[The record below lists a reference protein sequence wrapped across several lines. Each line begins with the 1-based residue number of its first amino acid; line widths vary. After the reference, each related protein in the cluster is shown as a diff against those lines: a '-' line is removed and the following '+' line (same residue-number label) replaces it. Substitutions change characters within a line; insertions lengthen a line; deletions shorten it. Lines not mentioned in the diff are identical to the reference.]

1 MTLGSRLV
9 TALFVGLGAIISTG
23 AIMTAQN
30 GEPKERLQRAQ
41 RLTEQG
47 NWKQAAEIY
56 AKVTLDPAVDAETAA
71 RSLAGQALCQLQL
84 NQVDQLDAVLKAA
97 VEAHPND
104 WQVLQGAAMLL
115 VQTQHQGIVADQRFT
130 RGYSQRNGGVFIQ
143 TLEQDRTQALKWL
156 RLAIEKA
163 KASGLAEDSSQF
175 GQLCLNFADTI
186 ILGRTGQQAW
196 QLQASTDLNVEPD
209 YIDIDSPGYAPG
221 RFAPAVDAVPVTY
234 SVPGSFA
241 AAPNDGGRFRWALAQ
256 AKGNRE
262 SLGAI
267 RRWAE
272 FLNSQ
277 FSIETLQQ
285 DMWFFHRSAG
295 TSDKDQAEGIAAVHT
310 LTDDETIAKLSTG
323 IKRFKLADEFNPIQ
337 QYKSL
342 AVSEDKEYA
351 EPALSVLYQTFLDRR
366 QYPKAAEMMRQS
378 IERFGPGPENYKR
391 EQLNN
396 IIQPR
401 VSFDPVESQVAGK
414 PTELSLLFRNANEIQ
429 FTAWSVDIEKLFA
442 DTKLSYRNL
451 ASRQKSSFGG
461 VPDQQPP
468 SLDSPGE
475 LFSRPEIDRYV
486 KGQVAN
492 WKQAL
497 EPREN
502 HWDRRIQ
509 VKTPVDKA
517 GLYLVEGR
525 VNQSAHK
532 ARCLMWVQDSV
543 LMRKPGDDKQ
553 MYFMSDAVTGKPVAG
568 ANLEFFGFGSEP
580 GRDGQYRMAVD
591 SFAAKT
597 DVLGIATAKLK
608 NNYQWITVAR
618 TANGRLALLGMEH
631 IWQQAFAPQSINQL
645 KGYGISDRPMY
656 RPGETVKTKFWIAHT
671 VYGDVQGHRAT
682 GIPVTISMRDS
693 QGTVLATKEVTTDR
707 FGSCESS
714 FELPKTVGLGRFQF
728 ELNTSN
734 SGGIPTSLAIRV
746 EEYRK
751 PEFEVKVLAP
761 DKPVS
766 LGETVEA
773 RIQAKYYFGSPVTEA
788 DVTVRVQRS
797 TYADNYYPLGRFDW
811 CYGPGYWWFAEDY
824 AWYPG
829 FSKWRG
835 CWPPHPPWWPGFQQE
850 PPEIVLEQE
859 LKLDATGEAK
869 IKIDTALAKAI
880 YGDEDHKYTISV
892 EVRDASRRTLT
903 AEGSVIAAREAFKIY
918 SWVDRGYYNVKDKIV
933 ANFHA
938 RTLDGS
944 AIEASGK
951 LDLLRISY
959 DADGKPTER
968 VVDTFEAKTNADGL
982 FTQVLEAGDA
992 GQYRLRLRLKD
1003 NAGHEVESG
1012 YIFTIRGRATDGDD
1026 FRYNGLELTTD
1037 KREYAAG
1044 ETVKLML
1051 AADREDAQVYV
1062 FVRPSSG
1069 VYQTP
1074 KLVPLQA
1081 KSAVFEIAVAES
1093 DQPNFYVEA
1102 FTVYDGEVH
1111 QKTREIIVPP
1121 ANRTLNVKLTAD
1133 KSEYLPGEDAE
1144 VELLVT
1150 DPSGK
1155 PVLGSCL
1162 VAAYDSSLD
1171 QIASDVLPTD
1181 IREFF
1186 WKWRRNHFPQQR
1198 SNVDQ
1203 PTYPVAITGVP
1214 MMSPLGR
1221 FGETQADD
1229 FDTKSDGRNNNEI
1242 KLKLGGAMRA
1252 RGLGA
1257 GMRGAMGGAMG
1268 GGMTEAMP
1276 MMSMAMDGAAPGAAG
1291 NLSFAKQAPGSGG
1304 SGGVAPQG
1312 PKPVIRKDFADSALW
1327 LGNLVTDAQGRAK
1340 AKFKMPDNLTTWKI
1354 SGWAVGAKT
1363 EVGSV
1368 EVKAVT
1374 RRNLLVRLQT
1384 PRFLVQR
1391 DEAVLSAIVNN
1402 DFAVD
1407 KMVRVKLEIDGQ
1419 TQLEMMPDVAEER
1432 VVLVKSH
1439 GQTRVDWRSRALA
1452 EGDVKLRVSAVA
1464 DDASDAVEQS
1474 LPILVHGFLKTDSFA
1489 GTVRGDKES
1498 SKVTV
1503 VVPAERRVEQS
1514 ELVVRVSPTL
1524 AMAMIDAL
1532 PYLAEYPYGCTE
1544 QTLNRFLP
1552 TVLTQ
1557 RVLLDRKIDLAKL
1570 KVSRNNLNAQELG
1583 DPDSRR
1589 GRWQRFER
1597 NPVYDRE
1604 VVDDMV
1610 ASGVQQ
1616 LTNMQNGDGGWGW
1629 FSGKGEVSYAHTTA
1643 TVVRGLQVAVQNE
1656 VPIVPDVIAR
1666 GVAWLEQYQNS
1677 ELLKL
1682 KNGAIK
1688 PTPPQPYKSQP
1699 DNTDALVFHVLSLA
1713 DRVNPEMQ
1721 QLLYDGRQ
1729 HLSVYGKSLL
1739 AWSTHKAGNVE
1750 QTAMLRQ
1757 NIEQFLVEDAENET
1771 AYLRDETAW
1780 WYWYGSQIE
1789 ATAMYL
1795 KLLAAQDPKGQVA
1808 PRLVKYLL
1816 NNRKH
1821 ATYWNSTRDT
1831 ALVVEAFSDY
1841 LKATGEGTAT
1851 VAAEVWLSGKRLGR
1865 VEFTPENLFTVNN
1878 TITISGAAIPVGEQQ
1893 LEIRRVGDGPLYWNA
1908 YSTNFTME
1916 EEIKPAGLEVK
1927 IERRYY
1933 SLTPTQKDLRL
1944 PGKNAAVVDAQR
1956 AGFNRVQLKDLDEVP
1971 SGQLFEVELLI
1982 ESKNDYE
1989 YLLIEDNK
1997 PACLEAVD
2005 TQSGYFYSAG
2015 LSIYRELRDKKVGLC
2030 IRWLPRGK
2038 YSVRYQL
2045 RSETPGKFTALP
2057 AKIEGMYAP
2066 ELVGNSADFDLQITE
2081 TK

>member
-1 MTLGSRLV
+1 MSTGQRLV
-9 TALFVGLGAIISTG
+9 AALFIGIGVVMSAGAMIAT
-23 AIMTAQN
+23 QN
-30 GEPKERLQRAQ
+30 GTPDERFQRAQ
-41 RLTEQG
+41 RLSEQG

-56 AKVTLDPAVDAETAA
+56 AKLTIDPAVGGEIAA
-71 RSLAGQALCQLQL
+71 RSLAGQALCLMQL
-84 NQVDQLDAVLKAA
+84 NQIDQLDAMLQAA
-97 VEAHPND
+97 VKARPND
-104 WQVLQGAAMLL
+104 WQVLQGAALL
-115 VQTQHQGIVADQRFT
+115 LTQTQHQGVVADQKFT
-130 RGYSQRNGGVFIQ
+130 RGYSQRNGGTFIQ
-143 TLEQDRTQALKWL
+143 TLEQDRLQALKWML
-156 RLAIEKA
+156 TGIEKA
-163 KASGLAEDSSQF
+163 KASGLAEDSSGF
-175 GQLCLNFADTI
+175 GTLYLNLADTLL
-186 ILGRTGQQAW
+186 LGRSGNHAW
-196 QLQASTDLNVEPD
+196 QLQASTDLNATPD
-209 YIDIDSPGYAPG
+209 YIDLDSQAYAPS
-221 RFAPAVDAVPVTY
+221 RFAPAIDNQPVTY
-234 SVPGSFA
+234 SVPESFDA
-241 AAPNDGGRFRWALAQ
+241 ANDGERYRWALSK
-256 AKGNRE
+256 AKGERE
-262 SLGAI
+262 KLGAI
-267 RRWAE
+267 RRWAD

-277 FSIETLQQ
+277 FSVETLQQ
-285 DMWFFHRSAG
+285 DMWFFQRANNSRD
-295 TSDKDQAEGIAAVHT
+295 SNNKDRTEGIAAIHT
-310 LTDDETIAKLSTG
+310 LAEDETIAKLSTG
-323 IKRFKLADEFNPIQ
+323 IKRFKLADEFNPIY
-337 QYKSL
+337 QYRLL
-342 AVSEDKEYA
+342 AAADDKEYA
-351 EPALSVLYQTFLDRR
+351 EPALSVLYQAFLDRR
-366 QYPKAAEMMRQS
+366 QYPKAVVELKKS
-378 IERFGPGPENYKR
+378 IERFGAGERNYKQ
-391 EQLNN
+391 EQLDN
-396 IIQPR
+396 IVQPR
-401 VSFDPVESQVAGK
+401 VSFDPVESQVVDQ
-414 PTELSLLFRNANEIQ
+414 PNELSLLFRNANEIE
-429 FTAWSVDIEKLFA
+429 FTAWAVDVEKLFA
-442 DTKLSYRNL
+442 DVKQSYRQIAN
-451 ASRQKSSFGG
+451 RQKPNFGG
-461 VPDQQPP
+461 VPDKQPP

-486 KGQVAN
+486 KGQVAT
-492 WKQAL
+492 WQQAL

-509 VKTPVDKA
+509 AKTPLTKA

-525 VNQSAHK
+525 VNKGAHK
-532 ARCLMWVQDSV
+532 ARCLMWIQDSV
-543 LMRKPGDDKQ
+543 LTRKPGDAKQ
-553 MYFMSDAVTGKPVAG
+553 MYFLNDAVTGKPIAG
-568 ANLEFFGFGSEP
+568 ANLEFFGFGNEP
-580 GRDGQYRMAVD
+580 AKDGQFHMAV
-591 SFAAKT
+591 SSQAAKT
-597 DVLGIATAKLK
+597 DAMGIASVNLP

-618 TANGRLALLGMEH
+618 TSKGQLALLGMEH
-631 IWQQAFAPQSINQL
+631 IWQQPFAPQSINEL
-645 KGYGISDRPMY
+645 KGYGVSDRPMY
-656 RPGETVKTKFWIAHT
+656 RPGETVKTKFWIAHS
-671 VYGDVQGHRAT
+671 VYGDVQAQKAT
-682 GIPVTISMRDS
+682 NVPITISMRD
-693 QGTVLATKEVTTDR
+693 QLGTVVASKQITTDR
-707 FGSCESS
+707 FGSIETN
-714 FELPKTVGLGRFQF
+714 FELPKSIGLGRFQF
-728 ELNTSN
+728 ELSSTNNGWIQS
-734 SGGIPTSLAIRV
+734 SLAIRV

-761 DKPVS
+761 EKPVA

-773 RIQAKYYFGSPVTEA
+773 RIQAKYYFGSPVTDA
-788 DVTVRVQRS
+788 HVTVRVQRS
-797 TYADNYYPLGRFDW
+797 TYSDNYYPIGRFDW

-824 AWYPG
+824 LWYPG
-829 FSKWRG
+829 FTKWRG
-835 CWPPHPPWWPGFQQE
+835 CWPPHPPWWPGFRQE
-850 PPEIVLEQE
+850 PPEVVLEQE
-859 LKLDATGEAK
+859 LELDANGEARV
-869 IKIDTALAKAI
+869 KIDTAIAKAI

-938 RTLDGS
+938 RTLDGTP
-944 AIEASGK
+944 IEASGK
-951 LDLLRISY
+951 LDLLSISY
-959 DADGKPTER
+959 DAKGKPSER
-968 VVDTFEAKTNADGL
+968 VVDTFEAKTNAEGL
-982 FTQVLEAGDA
+982 FTQTLEAGNA
-992 GQYRLRLRLKD
+992 GQYRLRLTLKD

-1012 YIFTIRGRATDGDD
+1012 YIFTVRGPKTDGDD
-1026 FRYNGLELTTD
+1026 FRYNGLELTPD

-1044 ETVKLML
+1044 ETVKLMI
-1051 AADREDAQVYV
+1051 AADREDAQVYL
-1062 FVRPSSG
+1062 FVRPVSG
-1069 VYQTP
+1069 VYQSP
-1074 KLVPLQA
+1074 QLVTLPA
-1081 KSAVFEIAVAES
+1081 KSAVVDIAVTEA
-1093 DQPNFYVEA
+1093 DQPNFFVEA

-1121 ANRTLNVKLTAD
+1121 ASRTLNVKLTAG
-1133 KSEYLPGEDAE
+1133 KKEYLPGEEAE

-1155 PVLGSCL
+1155 PVSGSCL
-1162 VAAYDSSLD
+1162 IAAYDSSLD
-1171 QIASDVLPTD
+1171 QIASDVLPPD

-1186 WKWRRNHFPQQR
+1186 WKWRRSHFPSKR

-1203 PTYPVAITGVP
+1203 PTYPIAIEGVP
-1214 MMSPLGR
+1214 TMSPLGR

-1229 FDTKSDGRNNNEI
+1229 FDLSSSSTTASNVTKFKRGGI
-1242 KLKLGGAMRA
+1242 MLGKSFGGM
-1252 RGLGA
+1252 A
-1257 GMRGAMGGAMG
+1257 GGMG
-1268 GGMTEAMP
+1268 GGMAP
-1276 MMSMAMDGAAPGAAG
+1276 ASAAMDACTPFASSLRMEKGAAQGAPGA
-1291 NLSFAKQAPGSGG
+1291 SE
-1304 SGGVAPQG
+1304 G

-1354 SGWAVGAKT
+1354 SGWAVGTKT

-1368 EVKAVT
+1368 ELKAVT

-1402 DFAVD
+1402 DFPVD

-1419 TQLEMMPDVAEER
+1419 TQLELMSGAVEEQ

-1439 GQTRVDWRSRALA
+1439 GQTRVDWRTSALA
-1452 EGDVKLRVSAVA
+1452 EGDVKLRVSAIA
-1464 DDASDAVEQS
+1464 DDASDAVEQT
-1474 LPILVHGFLKTDSFA
+1474 LPILVHGFLTTDSFA
-1489 GTVRGDKES
+1489 GTVRSDKEG
-1498 SKVTV
+1498 SKITLQ
-1503 VVPAERRVEQS
+1503 VPADRRVEQS

-1570 KVSRNNLNAQELG
+1570 KESRNNLNAQELG
-1583 DPDSRR
+1583 APDERR
-1589 GRWQRFER
+1589 ARWQRFDR
-1597 NPVYDRE
+1597 NPVYDKE

-1610 ASGVQQ
+1610 ASGVQK
-1616 LTNMQNGDGGWGW
+1616 LTNMRNGDGGWGW
-1629 FSGKGEVSYAHTTA
+1629 FSGNGEVSYAHTTA
-1643 TVVRGLQVAVQNE
+1643 TVVRGLQIAAQNE
-1656 VPIVPDVIAR
+1656 VPIVPEVING
-1666 GVAWLEQYQNS
+1666 GVEWLERYQNN

-1682 KNGAIK
+1682 KNGAMK
-1688 PTPPQPYKSQP
+1688 PTPPQPYKTAP
-1699 DNTDALVFHVLSLA
+1699 DNTDALVFHVLCQA
-1713 DRVNPEMQ
+1713 ERVNPEMQ

-1757 NIEQFLVEDAENET
+1757 NIEQFLVEDVENET
-1771 AYLRDETAW
+1771 AYLRDDTPW

-1841 LKATGEGTAT
+1841 LKATGEGAST

-1878 TITISGAAIPVGEQQ
+1878 TISISGAAIPSGEQQ

-1944 PGKNAAVVDAQR
+1944 PGKNAAVVDTQR
-1956 AGFNRVQLKDLDEVP
+1956 AGYDRVQLKDLDEVP
-1971 SGQLFEVELLI
+1971 SGQLVEVELLI

-1997 PACLEAVD
+1997 PACLETVD
-2005 TQSGYFYSAG
+2005 TQSGYFSSAG
-2015 LSIYRELRDKKVGLC
+2015 ISIYRELRDKKVGLC

-2045 RSETPGKFTALP
+2045 RSEAPGKFTALP
-2057 AKIEGMYAP
+2057 ARIEGMYAP
-2066 ELVGNSADFDLQITE
+2066 ELVGNSADFDVQVTE
-2081 TK
+2081 SN